1 VGLIGVLV
9 QGWLIRPLSKRYDS
23 RGLMVVGITMA
34 AIGLGWIPY
43 ITTETQA
50 VGVFVIVLISTGHGL
65 FGPTQSTLLALAAEV
80 DGIELGRAMGAQEG
94 FGALSRIIGP
104 VFAAFIWAE
113 TVDGTGLWTYHTV
126 FRVAGLIAIISV
138 LIQLGI
144 KKPNTDSEA
153 MNDG

>member
-1 VGLIGVLV
+1 
-9 QGWLIRPLSKRYDS
+9 
-23 RGLMVVGITMA
+23 M
-34 AIGLGWIPY
+34 
-43 ITTETQA
+43 
-50 VGVFVIVLISTGHGL
+50 
-65 FGPTQSTLLALAAEV
+65 

-126 FRVAGLIAIISV
+126 FRVAGLIAITSV

-153 MNDG
+153 MSDG